1 MCQPQGHVTLWIKV
15 VLRPMF
21 RVWMLETAACRR
33 SVEWDGLRETVAQI
47 ALELNIFIL
56 VHAEL
61 PWEVNGELLFPLFMG
76 RKIHDQCYRTLLF
89 FFC

>member
-1 MCQPQGHVTLWIKV
+1 
-15 VLRPMF
+15 MF

-33 SVEWDGLRETVAQI
+33 SVEWDGLWETVAHI
-47 ALELNIFIL
+47 ALELNIFML

-61 PWEVNGELLFPLFMG
+61 PWEVNGELLFPSFMG
-76 RKIHDQCYRTLLF
+76 RKIHDQCYQTLLF